1 MFQPTEFLD
10 GENIVIIGRVP
21 HYRYT
26 GVTYR
31 DKLKNGLSLDY
42 VFDQQDMVPICP
54 EESTKEIESNEVR
67 ENLELIDYEENHEF
81 YEQKEFQTMG
91 LSRKG
96 KRAPFKKRQ
105 ARNVK
110 KNCIRQRGYQ
120 DKLFDIEQNMPNLS
134 DKSQI
139 EINYDDY
146 DDYDVCYGCGDIIK
160 FVYCDFDR
168 CSRCGLRG
176 SGFLTYSGF
185 DTPNGY
191 DSAYNSDDDN
201 WSFN

>member
-110 KNCIRQRGYQ
+110 KNCIRQRGYE
-120 DKLFDIEQNMPNLS
+120 DKLFDIEQNVPNLS

-139 EINYDDY
+139 DINYY
-146 DDYDVCYGCGDIIK
+146 EIDYDVCYGCGDRIK